1 MSDGL
6 TWIGSPIEVF
16 RVVHSVHVDEA
27 RHDFPTYLRQTLSG
41 SQRQGGRFNPPGEF
55 GALYTSTDEE
65 TAWVEVAARFEREG
79 IDGLPPDMGVLRL
92 VVASGRYADVTTEDG
107 CAAWDVAHDALA
119 NADPDAR
126 DIESCWR
133 LARAVRAV
141 ADAILAPSAR
151 GDAANMPLFPDR
163 EESELGL
170 ELQAVSHR
178 GVPDRFAQRPN
189 ESW

>member
-1 MSDGL
+1 MNEGL

-27 RHDFPTYLRQTLSG
+27 RHDFPTYLRQTLAG

-55 GALYTSTDEE
+55 GALYTSTDED
-65 TAWVEVAARFEREG
+65 TAWIEVAARFEREG

-92 VVASGRYADVTTEDG
+92 VVTAGRYADVTAEDG
-107 CAAWDVAHDALA
+107 CAAWDVPCAAL
-119 NADPDAR
+119 ADPDPDER
-126 DIESCWR
+126 DVESCWR
-133 LARAVRAV
+133 LGRAVRAV
-141 ADAILAPSAR
+141 ADALRAPSAR
-151 GDAANMPLFPDR
+151 GDGANMPLFPDR
-163 EESELGL
+163 EASELGL

-178 GVPDRFAQRPN
+178 GVPDGFMQRSN

>member
-1 MSDGL
+1 
-6 TWIGSPIEVF
+6 
-16 RVVHSVHVDEA
+16 VHSVHVDEA

-55 GALYTSTDEE
+55 GALYTSADEE
-65 TAWVEVAARFEREG
+65 TAWVEVAARYQREG

-92 VVASGRYADVTTEDG
+92 VVSAGRYADVTTDEG
-107 CAAWDVAHDALA
+107 CIAWDVSRSALGDPEPDERDA
-119 NADPDAR
+119 DA
-126 DIESCWR
+126 CWR

-151 GDAANMPLFPDR
+151 ADGANMALFPDR
-163 EESELGL
+163 DEGELAL

-178 GVPDRFAQRPN
+178 AVPDRFLQRSREPG
-189 ESW
+189 

>member
-1 MSDGL
+1 VNDGL

-16 RVVHSVHVDEA
+16 RVVHNLHVDEA

-92 VVASGRYADVTTEDG
+92 VVAAGRYADVTTEDG
-107 CAAWDVAHDALA
+107 CAAWDVSRAALA
-119 NADPDAR
+119 DPEPDER
-126 DIESCWR
+126 DVESCWR

-141 ADAILAPSAR
+141 ADAIRAPSAR
-151 GDAANMPLFPDR
+151 GEGANMPLFPDR
-163 EESELGL
+163 EEGELGL

-178 GVPDRFAQRPN
+178 AVPDRFAQRPN
-189 ESW
+189 EGW